1 MSILLSRSYVVP
13 TWFVVAGLLALSAS
27 PIAAAG
33 VLLLCAVVATTA
45 VIITFALRT
54 RPNALQTAE
63 IQRTW
68 QRPRHNEAALG
79 LDGDAHDLMRMDTDK
94 G

>member
-13 TWFVVAGLLALSAS
+13 TWFIVAGLLALSAS

-54 RPNALQTAE
+54 RPNVLQTTEVQSTA
-63 IQRTW
+63 IR
-68 QRPRHNEAALG
+68 
-79 LDGDAHDLMRMDTDK
+79 
-94 G
+94 

>member
-1 MSILLSRSYVVP
+1 MSGRSRP
-13 TWFVVAGLLALSAS
+13 GHETKRPFDCRA
-27 PIAAAG
+27 
-33 VLLLCAVVATTA
+33 
-45 VIITFALRT
+45 IITFALRT